1 MHVIGTT
8 YLVYKLNYSKISIYT
23 KVIILL
29 HIAWWLVHRVWR
41 SGDDPD
47 SVAIPYLTAFG
58 DLIGIGLLTV
68 AFQILTVAKAP

>member
-1 MHVIGTT
+1 M
-8 YLVYKLNYSKISIYT
+8 
-23 KVIILL
+23 ILL

-58 DLIGIGLLTV
+58 DLIGIALLTL
-68 AFQILTVAKAP
+68 AFQILARV